1 MIEVT
6 TCAYL
11 TFLIFDFYVFY
22 PIIYFDLNMF
32 SFFVAILESHLVSEK
47 VPLPLLWFFV
57 SSCCMMKYLDKANK
71 KTVAIQSIQPPV
83 VEIRTAHLSNLYAL
97 LLCLRVDYGSL
108 GFPGLSKECEWDPIK
123 QVN

>member
-1 MIEVT
+1 
-6 TCAYL
+6 
-11 TFLIFDFYVFY
+11 
-22 PIIYFDLNMF
+22 MF

-108 GFPGLSKECEWDPIK
+108 GFPGLSRECGWDPIK